1 MGQITG
7 KTYGFGRVSPI
18 TRPSQF
24 AVAREPGANDE
35 GLLGNR
41 ASASLRH
48 GSRRSPRALRIVA
61 LAAILLVTIGFGIL
75 AVVNLTL

>member
-7 KTYGFGRVSPI
+7 KTYGFARVSPI

-24 AVAREPGANDE
+24 AVAREPGASDE
-35 GLLGNR
+35 GLLSGR

-48 GSRRSPRALRIVA
+48 ESRRNARTLRMVA

-75 AVVNLTL
+75 AVFSLGR